1 MTMGE
6 AGGSAPI
13 PGGVAQ
19 KSVAQ
24 AEFEAF
30 QEGLELG
37 KEYAGVAA
45 RRVAAWAEENPGQV
59 SVAGVVAGF
68 SLGKLL
74 FRAPRRIAVR
84 RDLDL
89 D

>member
-1 MTMGE
+1 MEE
-6 AGGSAPI
+6 AHGSTRLQGGAP
-13 PGGVAQ
+13 Q

-24 AEFEAF
+24 AELEAF
-30 QEGLELG
+30 QEGIELG
-37 KEYAGVAA
+37 KQYAGVAA

-59 SVAGVVAGF
+59 IAAGVIAGF
-68 SLGKLL
+68 ILGKLL
-74 FRAPRRIAVR
+74 FRRSRRVVVR

>member
-1 MTMGE
+1 MTMEE
-6 AGGSAPI
+6 AQGSTQF
-13 PGGVAQ
+13 PGGAAQ

-24 AEFEAF
+24 TELEAF
-30 QEGLELG
+30 QEGIELG
-37 KEYAGVAA
+37 KQYASVAA

-59 SVAGVVAGF
+59 IVAGVVAGF
-68 SLGKLL
+68 ILGKLL
-74 FRAPRRIAVR
+74 FRTPRRRIDV